1 MIIQLTEFFPWGL
14 IMNLLRGAICFNITH
29 AILKDKYNAFVSCG
43 SILAFSLLYSFL
55 TYTFLDYRTEMLQM
69 AGYYIFL
76 TVILIFTSEGGF
88 FAKAFSSVSALLS
101 WTGAALLFSAATQST
116 GKDTVQS
123 GISYNIPLVDFMMY
137 IVFMFAFSFI
147 VAFLF
152 KIIKAKISKK
162 MKYEKKYV
170 IYFIFPVT
178 HMMYTMLIVVILRAF
193 DDNTYHHFISE
204 YPAFETVFSL
214 CAAICVLADFLI
226 IFMVDRQSK
235 TENENSRY
243 ERQLLKNQMDYQQ
256 TKMLADEKN
265 EFRKL
270 KHDLA
275 NLLTTAQGFIEIGK
289 PEKALEILKSTEK
302 DINELAGIPI
312 CANET
317 VNTVFYIKQQ
327 LAHELGVDMN
337 IEVEQTSALLVDDYS
352 VCRIMHNI
360 LDNALY
366 AAAETDAKQ
375 VHLTVKIDEDAF
387 ALECKNSCAQ
397 SSKKRKRK
405 GDHGHGI
412 SIIKDIAGKYGGIY
426 TDQKENGLFC
436 STTELKNLK
445 LSDSTPPPPEIWLNH
460 AVL

>member
-1 MIIQLTEFFPWGL
+1 
-14 IMNLLRGAICFNITH
+14 
-29 AILKDKYNAFVSCG
+29 
-43 SILAFSLLYSFL
+43 
-55 TYTFLDYRTEMLQM
+55 
-69 AGYYIFL
+69 
-76 TVILIFTSEGGF
+76 
-88 FAKAFSSVSALLS
+88 
-101 WTGAALLFSAATQST
+101 
-116 GKDTVQS
+116 
-123 GISYNIPLVDFMMY
+123 
-137 IVFMFAFSFI
+137 
-147 VAFLF
+147 
-152 KIIKAKISKK
+152 
-162 MKYEKKYV
+162 
-170 IYFIFPVT
+170 
-178 HMMYTMLIVVILRAF
+178 
-193 DDNTYHHFISE
+193 
-204 YPAFETVFSL
+204 
-214 CAAICVLADFLI
+214 
-226 IFMVDRQSK
+226 
-235 TENENSRY
+235 
-243 ERQLLKNQMDYQQ
+243 
-256 TKMLADEKN
+256 MLADEKN

-366 AAAETDAKQ
+366 AAAEPDAKQ

-436 STTELKNLK
+436 SKTELKNLK